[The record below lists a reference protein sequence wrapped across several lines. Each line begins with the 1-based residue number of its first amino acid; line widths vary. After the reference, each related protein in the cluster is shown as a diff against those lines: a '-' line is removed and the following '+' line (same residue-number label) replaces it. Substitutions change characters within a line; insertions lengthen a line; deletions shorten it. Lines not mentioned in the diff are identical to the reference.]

1 MIAPGD
7 LIRCRD
13 RDGSTMECRTV
24 VVVDG
29 TPFCDINGSP
39 QTHML
44 FLPAGHEWECHPYN
58 GTINN
63 DAYVT
68 LSYGV

>member
-13 RDGSTMECRTV
+13 RDGSTMECRAV
-24 VVVDG
+24 VAVDG
-29 TPFCDINGSP
+29 TPLCDINGSP

-44 FLPAGHEWECHPYN
+44 CIAAGHMWSGRLYE

-63 DAYVT
+63 GAYVT
-68 LSYGV
+68 LSNGG